1 MIAALLA
8 ALPVPLPPGRLVAPG
23 GGGPPAYWLSD
34 GPPDA
39 ELVAVLRAG
48 SAASGLQPLLVSG
61 LSGPGDPRPWAAGE
75 VYPRRMSSPGG
86 HDAEALLARW
96 WRNAAPEEDDEIL
109 APFDATWPGLATP
122 GTPPA
127 DPNQPAEGPGKAAR
141 DPGQAAEGPGKAA
154 SDPGQTAEGPGQAA
168 RDPDRAAGDLA
179 AALLAEPR
187 RLALIAAG
195 SGADALAVAGW
206 SGPTNHTADTG
217 QIAAVLR
224 TWQDRF
230 GARVVGAG
238 FDNLQVSV
246 AVPPITAEHALR
258 VAVEHFAFCPDLVHQ
273 GTGSL
278 TEYAEELPGATAW
291 WFWWD

>member
-1 MIAALLA
+1 VIAALLA

-34 GPPDA
+34 GPPAAD
-39 ELVAVLRAG
+39 LVAVLRAG
-48 SAASGLQPLLVSG
+48 SAASGLQPLLVGG

-75 VYPRRMSSPGG
+75 VYPRRMSPPGG

-122 GTPPA
+122 GAPP
-127 DPNQPAEGPGKAAR
+127 K
-141 DPGQAAEGPGKAA
+141 
-154 SDPGQTAEGPGQAA
+154 
-168 RDPDRAAGDLA
+168 DPDEMAGDLA
-179 AALLAEPR
+179 AALLGEPR
-187 RLALIAAG
+187 RLALVAAG

-246 AVPPITAEHALR
+246 AAPPVTAEHALR

>member
-1 MIAALLA
+1 VIAALLA

-48 SAASGLQPLLVSG
+48 SAASGLQPLLVGG

-75 VYPRRMSSPGG
+75 VYPRRMSPPGG

-96 WRNAAPEEDDEIL
+96 WRNAAPEEDDTIL
-109 APFDATWPGLATP
+109 APFDATWPGLAAP
-122 GTPPA
+122 GEPA
-127 DPNQPAEGPGKAAR
+127 GDPNRAPG
-141 DPGQAAEGPGKAA
+141 DPEEAG
-154 SDPGQTAEGPGQAA
+154 SDPDEV
-168 RDPDRAAGDLA
+168 AGDLA
-179 AALLAEPR
+179 AALLGERR
-187 RLALIAAG
+187 RLVLVAAG

-217 QIAAVLR
+217 QVAAVLR

-246 AVPPITAEHALR
+246 AAPPVTAEHALR

-278 TEYAEELPGATAW
+278 TEYAEELIEATNW